1 MQTHYLFQM
10 LRLVKDAKEAG
21 ERLND
26 LGRRLFLVGV
36 ASLFSVNFLQSSV
49 VGAVMAWTLL
59 VLMIVAHCFAFLKET
74 GQRYHNICL
83 LMYYVCLTIWFG
95 SELLI
100 FIINAS

>member
-1 MQTHYLFQM
+1 M
-10 LRLVKDAKEAG
+10 LRLIKDAKEAG

-26 LGRRLFLVGV
+26 LGRRLFLYGV

-49 VGAVMAWTLL
+49 LGSIMAWVLM

-74 GQRYHNICL
+74 GQKYHNICL
-83 LMYYVCLTIWFG
+83 LLYYVCLTIWFG
-95 SELLI
+95 CELLY